1 MARPQKPIDPEMVE
15 KLAGAGCSAE
25 QIGAILDCN
34 ERTIQRRFA
43 ALLKR
48 GKERRNGRLQ
58 VELFRRAM
66 NGSDAIAIFL
76 AKNWLGMTDQPQL
89 VVNLQQN
96 AVTALGI
103 PEDRLQQYRRLTMEF
118 AENEA
123 REAAAKQGQLPASQ
137 GDTAG

>member
-1 MARPQKPIDPEMVE
+1 MARPQKVIDPEMVE
-15 KLAGAGCSAE
+15 KLAGAGCTAE

-76 AKNWLGMTDQPQL
+76 AKNWLGMTDHPEI
-89 VVNLQQN
+89 VVNVQQN
-96 AVTALGI
+96 AVMGGI
-103 PEDRLQQYRRLTMEF
+103 PEERLAQYRRLTMEF
-118 AENEA
+118 AQQNGT
-123 REAAAKQGQLPASQ
+123 AAQQTHQLPASE
-137 GDTAG
+137 GDAAG